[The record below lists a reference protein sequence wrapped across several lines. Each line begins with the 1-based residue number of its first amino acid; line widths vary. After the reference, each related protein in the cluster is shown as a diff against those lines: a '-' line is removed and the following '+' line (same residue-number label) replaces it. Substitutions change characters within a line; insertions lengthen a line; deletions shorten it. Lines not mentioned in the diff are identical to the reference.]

1 MGMKLDLSK
10 LMDEEAKHIWQII
23 QRDFDMRKKEDDRLG
38 SLCHLQP
45 LPLTLC
51 KVGINTNGLPHHT
64 SHLSMKDCVFP
75 NQPFRFLVN
84 SKCQCRDCGLYT
96 CKACSRYHK
105 KERGWVCDLCRLSR

>member
-38 SLCHLQP
+38 QLKSQIKKEDVKRKLLGEQTSL
-45 LPLTLC
+45 
-51 KVGINTNGLPHHT
+51 TNSYCIRCL
-64 SHLSMKDCVFP
+64 
-75 NQPFRFLVN
+75 QPFRFLVN